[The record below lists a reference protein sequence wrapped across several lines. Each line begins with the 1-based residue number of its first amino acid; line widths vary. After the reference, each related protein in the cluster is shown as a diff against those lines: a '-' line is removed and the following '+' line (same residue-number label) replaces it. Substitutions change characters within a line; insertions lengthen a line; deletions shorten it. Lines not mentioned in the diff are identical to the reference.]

1 MNKVCVRIFLLTM
14 FVLVISGAVIYFTV
28 DINTIANLHMF
39 QPWSVLLAIL
49 AIGVGL
55 VLDGTRLMHMVRF
68 PGKKSP

>member
-39 QPWSVLLAIL
+39 QPWSVLLAIIGL
-49 AIGVGL
+49 CKSLIGVL
-55 VLDGTRLMHMVRF
+55 ASHR
-68 PGKKSP
+68 